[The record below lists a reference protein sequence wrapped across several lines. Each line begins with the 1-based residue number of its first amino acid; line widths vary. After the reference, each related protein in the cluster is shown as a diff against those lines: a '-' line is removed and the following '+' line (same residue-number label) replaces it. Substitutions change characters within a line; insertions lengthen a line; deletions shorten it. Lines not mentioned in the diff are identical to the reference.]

1 MERIRLVSED
11 TGASAEVT
19 THGAHVVSFVS
30 RDKEVLFVS
39 RKAIFEPPKAIRGG
53 IPICFPQFSDF
64 GPCRQH
70 GFARNSTFKVES
82 KSASSVVLVLRGVD
96 IQHEEFPY
104 KFVLRICVEI
114 KGDALVQKVDVVNEE
129 ENVPFE
135 FSFAFHTYFRVQHV
149 DQARLIGLQNCRY
162 LDSLSDREER
172 VEDGEDIR
180 FGKEEVDR
188 IYLNSPSSL
197 TLMDGENRTSRMT
210 QSESL
215 RDVVVWN
222 PYIDKSKSMK
232 DLDDDEW
239 KDFVCAEAAQ
249 AGSGLV
255 TLKPG
260 ESWSGE
266 IMITAS

>member
-1 MERIRLVSED
+1 MSED

-30 RDKEVLFVS
+30 GDKEVLFVS

-64 GPCRQH
+64 GPCTQQH
-70 GFARNSTFKVES
+70 GFARNSSFQVES
-82 KSASSVVLVLRGVD
+82 KSPSSVVLVLRGAE

-104 KFVLRICVEI
+104 RFVLRICVEI
-114 KGDALVQKVDVVNEE
+114 KGGALVQRVQVVNEE

-135 FSFAFHTYFRVQHV
+135 FSFAFHTYFRVGNV
-149 DQARLIGLQNCRY
+149 DGVKLIGLQGCRY
-162 LDSLSDREER
+162 LDSLCDRKEC
-172 VEDGEDIR
+172 VEDTEEMR
-180 FGKEEVDR
+180 FGDKEVDR

-197 TLMDGENRTSRMT
+197 TLVDEGNRTCRMT

-222 PYIDKSKSMK
+222 PYIDKSRSMK

-239 KDFVCAEAAQ
+239 KAFVCAEAAQ
-249 AGSGLV
+249 TGSGMV

-266 IMITAS
+266 IVITAS